1 MSGEVA
7 IVAVWMV
14 FSCSWKIWVELLHME
29 AAVPLQSSIL
39 INVCEG
45 IGIGMLGW
53 HGAEVLPDVDLL
65 LFDRLLPSEVRA
77 TYLVL

>member
-1 MSGEVA
+1 MHIEP
-7 IVAVWMV
+7 
-14 FSCSWKIWVELLHME
+14 
-29 AAVPLQSSIL
+29 AVPLQSSIL
-39 INVCEG
+39 IKVCEG

-53 HGAEVLPDVDLL
+53 QGAEMLFDVDLL

>member
-1 MSGEVA
+1 MH
-7 IVAVWMV
+7 I
-14 FSCSWKIWVELLHME
+14 E
-29 AAVPLQSSIL
+29 AAVPLQSSIFMK
-39 INVCEG
+39 VCDG

-53 HGAEVLPDVDLL
+53 HGAEMLFDVDLLL

>member
-1 MSGEVA
+1 
-7 IVAVWMV
+7 
-14 FSCSWKIWVELLHME
+14 ME

-39 INVCEG
+39 IKVCEG

-53 HGAEVLPDVDLL
+53 HDVGTPLDVDLL
-65 LFDRLLPSEVRA
+65 LFDRLLLSEVRA